1 MKIMQDFLAIL
12 QASFLSRKGM
22 DSGTTWC
29 LYPSSRKVSP
39 RSVPYITRKT
49 TKRWWATSEPS
60 STSRK
65 SVNAPFTLHRRSL
78 VFRKATTRPGSTG
91 GSASRSSAC
100 PCKKK
105 WRGSKTAASRWR
117 RTIRSG
123 ITGGASRRC
132 LAMTLAQMKR
142 WSFWLKFSIAIE
154 KIITLGPIAFGSLRG
169 SNFGQTSLILS
180 TRCLRWTRATIL
192 SGVTDTLSSTRRRL
206 DSLNRTRRAHL
217 GSSRVKLSWSS
228 ITGCPRTWKMKRAG
242 STSEACSAALTKRKL
257 NLRVRTLKE
266 LTLTS
271 CAMWFFPAC
280 SHSFNKS
287 IRAKICCLPSASCCN
302 VWQTFTLQAVTQKK

>member
-1 MKIMQDFLAIL
+1 MKMQDFPAIL
-12 QASFLSRKGM
+12 QASFLSRRGM

-29 LYPSSRKVSP
+29 RYLSMRKVSHL
-39 RSVPYITRKT
+39 SVPCITRKT
-49 TKRWWATSEPS
+49 TKRWWATSEPF

-100 PCKKK
+100 LCKKK
-105 WRGSKTAASRWR
+105 WRGSKTAASQWR

-142 WSFWLKFSIAIE
+142 WIFCKKFSRAIE
-154 KIITLGPIAFGSLRG
+154 RTITLGPIASGSLSG
-169 SNFGQTSLILS
+169 SSSGQTNFNLL
-180 TRCLRWTRATIL
+180 TRCLRWTRVTIQ
-192 SGVTDTLSSTRRRL
+192 SGATDTSSSTKRRL

-228 ITGCPRTWKMKRAG
+228 KIGCLRTCAMKRAG
-242 STSEACSAALTKRKL
+242 STSEACSAALMKRRL
-257 NLRVRTLKE
+257 NLRDQTLKK

-271 CAMWFFPAC
+271 CAMWFFLAC

-287 IRAKICCLPSASCCN
+287 IRDKICCLPSVLCCN
-302 VWQTFTLQAVTQKK
+302 VWRTFTLQAVTQKK